1 MVEKFSGSTRITLSK
16 PKYAFIST
24 HTGRRTFITLSYEK
38 GMQAEM
44 IMKITGIK
52 KWETL
57 KKYLKVSEKSKLAK
71 MQEFWNWDTVNKAIT
86 V

>member
-1 MVEKFSGSTRITLSK
+1 MVEKFSGATRITVSK

-44 IMKITGIK
+44 VMKITGIK
-52 KWETL
+52 KWETF

-71 MQEFWNWDTVNKAIT
+71 MNEFWNYDNISNPI
-86 V
+86 